1 MATKRPNGK
10 QTAKRKS
17 GHPGGPKKQQV
28 HHVRKATARDW
39 ISAARLA
46 TLPLSITPVVLGT
59 AAAYSMAPD
68 RDTDPWW
75 HWIRAAACLVVAL
88 ALQIGVNFA
97 NDYSD
102 GIRGTDA
109 VRSGPRRLTA
119 SGAASPRSVL
129 TVAIVFFGIAA
140 LAGLFVTWRSG
151 QWWFLAVG
159 AVCIL
164 AAWFYTG
171 GRRPYGYY
179 ALGEVAV
186 FIFFGIVATLGTEIA
201 LAGGVSSIGWAAAI
215 ASGAFGSAAIL
226 VANTRDIATD
236 RLAGKRTLSVLIG
249 DRASRVLYVV
259 LLAVPYVVLA
269 FYGLFLYDHAIYAY
283 FSLLIAV
290 PAAIIAITAK
300 TPKELVLVLKL
311 TALASLVYAL
321 LAGWAIAF

>member
-1 MATKRPNGK
+1 VATKRPNGK
-10 QTAKRKS
+10 TAKRS
-17 GHPGGPKKQQV
+17 GHPGGQRKPV

-59 AAAYSMAPD
+59 AVAYSLSHEPD
-68 RDTDPWW
+68 DAWW

-129 TVAIVFFGIAA
+129 TVAIIFFAIAA
-140 LAGLFVTWRSG
+140 LVGLLVTWRSG
-151 QWWFLAVG
+151 HWWFLAVG
-159 AVCIL
+159 AVCIA

-171 GRRPYGYY
+171 GKRPYGYF
-179 ALGEVAV
+179 AFGELAV
-186 FIFFGIVATLGTEIA
+186 FIFFGLVATLGTEYA
-201 LAGGVSSIGWAAAI
+201 LAGGVSSIGWIAAV

-226 VANTRDIATD
+226 IANTRDIATD
-236 RLAGKRTLSVLIG
+236 RVSGKRTLSVLIG
-249 DRASRVLYVV
+249 DRWSRILYVV
-259 LLAVPYVVLA
+259 LLAVPYAALA
-269 FYGLFLYDHAIYAY
+269 FYGLFLYDNAIYAY

-290 PAAIIAITAK
+290 PAAIIAILAK

-311 TALASLVYAL
+311 TALSSLAYAL